1 MDLLD
6 LIIITA
12 LLLLLQLLLLWLF
25 LVVLFLFNFS
35 LDFRLD
41 KEKKAN
47 HRRFLLLFST
57 FDLLMLFQLKT
68 TAFTTVGGGSGEI
81 RWLLLQAE
89 RDADMHNTST
99 ERRKHTQ
106 AKLWTLTPIFFALS
120 SLNQTEC
127 FTWAALFSRISIYF
141 CFVLLKSHFRLEE
154 RKNMTPLWHWIPS
167 IFFLCFSLRFQQFSM
182 VIHCHSQ
189 MNHYELQ

>member
-81 RWLLLQAE
+81 R
-89 RDADMHNTST
+89 
-99 ERRKHTQ
+99 
-106 AKLWTLTPIFFALS
+106 
-120 SLNQTEC
+120 
-127 FTWAALFSRISIYF
+127 
-141 CFVLLKSHFRLEE
+141 
-154 RKNMTPLWHWIPS
+154 
-167 IFFLCFSLRFQQFSM
+167 
-182 VIHCHSQ
+182 
-189 MNHYELQ
+189 